1 MLLYFM
7 NDLSVLIVS
16 AASIGIFHTIT
27 GPDHYLPFIIM
38 SRAQKWSQPKTL
50 FITVLCGIGH
60 VASSVLIGFA
70 GLALGVILSKLT
82 FIESIRGNIAAW
94 MLIGFGL
101 TYTVWGL
108 HRIFIKKQHVHGHF
122 HENGELHVHTHNHTV
137 EHSHVHTVEGKTI
150 TPWVLFLIFVFG
162 PCEPLIPILMY
173 PAAKNS
179 VPGIVL
185 VVAVFGIATIGTMAI
200 VVMSSLWGLKH
211 ISFKPLERFSH
222 VIAGFT
228 IFSSGVAIQFL
239 GL

>member
-1 MLLYFM
+1 MK
-7 NDLSVLIVS
+7 DLTVLIVS

-27 GPDHYLPFIIM
+27 GPDHYLPFIVM
-38 SRAQKWSQPKTL
+38 SRAKKWSQSKTL
-50 FITVLCGIGH
+50 FITIVCGIGH
-60 VASSVLIGFA
+60 VGSSVLIGFA
-70 GLALGVILSKLT
+70 GLALGVVLSKLT
-82 FIESIRGNIAAW
+82 FIEGIRGNLAAW

-101 TYTVWGL
+101 AYTVWGL
-108 HRIFIKKQHVHGHF
+108 HRVLLKKQHVHKHI
-122 HENGELHVHTHNHTV
+122 HESGEVHTHLHDHTV
-137 EHSHVHTVEGKTI
+137 EHSHVHTVEGKTM

-179 VPGIVL
+179 VIGVVL
-185 VVAVFGIATIGTMAI
+185 VVAVFGIATIGTMTT

-211 ISFKPLERFSH
+211 MSFKPLERFSH

-228 IFSSGVAIQFL
+228 IFSSGMAIQFL

>member
-1 MLLYFM
+1 M
-7 NDLSVLIVS
+7 NELTILIVS

-27 GPDHYLPFIIM
+27 GPDHYLPFIVI
-38 SRAQKWSQPKTL
+38 SRAKKWSKSKT
-50 FITVLCGIGH
+50 FTITVACGIGH
-60 VASSVLIGFA
+60 VASSVIIGFA
-70 GLALGVILSKLT
+70 GLALGVVLSKLT
-82 FIESIRGNIAAW
+82 FIESVRGNIAAW

-108 HRIFIKKQHVHGHF
+108 HRIFIKKQHVHKHL
-122 HENGELHVHTHNHTV
+122 HESGESHTHIHDHTV
-137 EHSHVHTVEGKTI
+137 EHSHVHNVEGKTM

-179 VPGIVL
+179 VSGVVLIVT
-185 VVAVFGIATIGTMAI
+185 VFGIATIGTMTV

-211 ISFKPLERFSH
+211 LSFKPLERFSH
-222 VIAGFT
+222 IIAGFT
-228 IFSSGVAIQFL
+228 IFSSGMAIQFL

>member
-1 MLLYFM
+1 M
-7 NDLSVLIVS
+7 NDLTILVIS

-27 GPDHYLPFIIM
+27 GPDHYLPFIVM
-38 SRAQKWSQPKTL
+38 SRARDWSRSKTL
-50 FITVLCGIGH
+50 MITVACGVGH
-60 VASSVLIGFA
+60 VASSVIIGFA
-70 GLALGVILSKLT
+70 GLALGVVISKLT

-101 TYTVWGL
+101 TYAVWGT
-108 HRIFIKKQHVHGHF
+108 HRAFKKKQHVH
-122 HENGELHVHTHNHTV
+122 EHVHDSGEYHTHIHDHMV
-137 EHSHVHTVEGKTI
+137 GHAHVHDVKGRTL

-179 VPGIVL
+179 VLGVVL
-185 VVAVFGIATIGTMAI
+185 VVAVFGIATIGTMTA
-200 VVMSSLWGLKH
+200 VVMTSLWGLKR

-228 IFSSGVAIQFL
+228 IFSSGMAIQFL

>member
-1 MLLYFM
+1 M
-7 NDLSVLIVS
+7 NDLSILIVS

-27 GPDHYLPFIIM
+27 GPDHYLPFIVM
-38 SRAQKWSQPKTL
+38 SRAKKWSQSKTL
-50 FITVLCGIGH
+50 FITILCGFGH

-70 GLALGVILSKLT
+70 GLALGVVLSKLT
-82 FIESIRGNIAAW
+82 FIEGIRGNLAAW

-101 TYTVWGL
+101 AYTVWGL
-108 HRIFIKKQHVHGHF
+108 HRIIIKKQHVHKHI
-122 HENGELHVHTHNHTV
+122 HESGESHSHTHDHTV
-137 EHSHVHTVEGKTI
+137 GHAHLHKIKDKTM

-179 VPGIVL
+179 IVGVVL
-185 VVAVFGIATIGTMAI
+185 VVTVFGIATIGTMTA
-200 VVMSSLWGLKH
+200 VVMASLWGLKRV
-211 ISFKPLERFSH
+211 SFKPLERFSH

-228 IFSSGVAIQFL
+228 IFFSGMAIQFL

>member
-1 MLLYFM
+1 MNELTVLLF
-7 NDLSVLIVS
+7 S

-27 GPDHYLPFIIM
+27 GPDHYLPFIVM
-38 SRAQKWSQPKTL
+38 SRAKKWSQSKTL
-50 FITVLCGIGH
+50 LITVVCGVGH
-60 VASSVLIGFA
+60 VGSSVIIGFV
-70 GLALGVILSKLT
+70 GLALGVIISRLT
-82 FIESIRGNIAAW
+82 FIEGVRGNFAAW

-101 TYTVWGL
+101 LYAVWGL
-108 HRIFIKKQHVHGHF
+108 HRIFIKKQHVHKHI
-122 HENGELHVHTHNHTV
+122 HESGESHTHTHSHTVDHAHVHKMK
-137 EHSHVHTVEGKTI
+137 GKTM

-179 VPGIVL
+179 VTGVIL
-185 VVAVFGIATIGTMAI
+185 MVVVFGIATIGTMTT
-200 VVMSSLWGLKH
+200 VVMTSLWGLKR

-228 IFSSGVAIQFL
+228 IFSSGMAIQFL

>member
-1 MLLYFM
+1 M
-7 NDLSVLIVS
+7 NDLTVLIIS

-27 GPDHYLPFIIM
+27 GPDHYLPFIVI
-38 SRAQKWSQPKTL
+38 SKAGNWSKFKT
-50 FITVLCGIGH
+50 FMITVACGIGH
-60 VASSVLIGFA
+60 VASSVVIGFV
-70 GLALGVILSKLT
+70 GLALGAVLNKLT
-82 FIESIRGNIAAW
+82 FIEGVRGNIAAW

-101 TYTVWGL
+101 AYAVWGL
-108 HRIFIKKQHVHGHF
+108 HRIFIKKQHVHEHI
-122 HENGELHVHTHNHTV
+122 HEDGEYHTHTHDHTVRHAHVHN
-137 EHSHVHTVEGKTI
+137 EKGKTM

-179 VPGIVL
+179 VLGVVL
-185 VVAVFGIATIGTMAI
+185 VVAGFGIATIGTMTA
-200 VVMSSLWGLKH
+200 VVMTSLWGLKR

-228 IFSSGVAIQFL
+228 IFSSGMAIQFL